1 MADEKKRYWLKLEK
15 DFLDSK
21 YIKIIKG
28 VPNGTDYILFYL
40 ALMLASVDTVGHLRF
55 TELVAYNEQMLASL
69 TGTNIDIVRS
79 AMKLFQ
85 ELGMIRILEDGTIFM
100 PEVPR
105 LTGKESESAERVRAF
120 RERKRQELL
129 NCNGDVTGCNDNKEK
144 EEEKE
149 EEKQRTEN
157 KEQQEEDLP
166 YAEIIS
172 YLNEKTSSRYRNTE
186 STKKLI
192 RARIKEGFT
201 KDDFITV
208 IDNKVKT
215 WKGTEWEKY
224 LRPQTLFNATKFQG
238 YLNEKGFSKQQGND
252 ISKDL
257 QAKGVFRIENGKY
270 YTERGTEFDPFED
283 LGECP
288 F

>member
-28 VPNGTDYILFYL
+28 VPNGGEYILFYL

-79 AMKLFQ
+79 AMKMFQ

-105 LTGKESESAERVRAF
+105 LTGKESESAERVRLF
-120 RERKRQELL
+120 REREKQEALQ
-129 NCNGDVTGCNDNKEK
+129 CNNDVTKCNDNKEK
-144 EEEKE
+144 EKE

-157 KEQQEEDLP
+157 REQQEEQLP
-166 YAEIIS
+166 YAEIIA
-172 YLNEKTSSRYRNTE
+172 YLNEKCCTRYKATK
-186 STKKLI
+186 STKELI
-192 RARIKEGFT
+192 HARIEEGFT
-201 KDDFITV
+201 KEDFFTV
-208 IDNKVKT
+208 IDKKVKD

-224 LRPQTLFNATKFQG
+224 LRPSTLFNASKFQG
-238 YLNEKGFSKQQGND
+238 YLNEKPKTASTRPGFSVIGNV
-252 ISKDL
+252 
-257 QAKGVFRIENGKY
+257 G
-270 YTERGTEFDPFED
+270 
-283 LGECP
+283 GEEKT

>member
-1 MADEKKRYWLKLEK
+1 MAEEKKRYWLKLEK

-105 LTGKESESAERVRAF
+105 LTGKESESAERVRLF
-120 RERKRQELL
+120 REREKQKALK
-129 NCNGDVTGCNDNKEK
+129 CNNDVTECNDNKDK
-144 EEEKE
+144 EEDKE
-149 EEKQRTEN
+149 EQRTEN
-157 KEQQEEDLP
+157 REQQEEQLP
-166 YAEIIS
+166 YDEIIA
-172 YLNEKTSSRYRNTE
+172 YLNEKTSSRYRSTDT
-186 STKKLI
+186 TKKLI
-192 RARIKEGFT
+192 RARMEEGFT
-201 KDDFITV
+201 KEDFFTV

-224 LRPQTLFNATKFQG
+224 LRPETLFCASKFQG
-238 YLNEKGFSKQQGND
+238 YLNEKPVEKKHAGSKEGYSVD
-252 ISKDL
+252 IT
-257 QAKGVFRIENGKY
+257 KY
-270 YTERGTEFDPFED
+270 DT
-283 LGECP
+283 L
-288 F
+288 

>member
-1 MADEKKRYWLKLEK
+1 MRFHYTKNIGKEINMADEKKRYWLKLEK

-40 ALMLASVDTVGHLRF
+40 ALMLASVDSVGHLRF

-129 NCNGDVTGCNDNKEK
+129 NCNNDVTECNDNKEK
-144 EEEKE
+144 EEEK
-149 EEKQRTEN
+149 QRTDN
-157 KEQQEEDLP
+157 KEQIYTRLLEKWNTLGLVKHTEQVVQSKWKNKHTEQVKLYGEEKVFKAMEN
-166 YAEIIS
+166 YATIIHSPS
-172 YLNEKTSSRYRNTE
+172 YFFDYKWPLWDFIARGLDKFVDDVSPLENF
-186 STKKLI
+186 
-192 RARIKEGFT
+192 RIK
-201 KDDFITV
+201 
-208 IDNKVKT
+208 
-215 WKGTEWEKY
+215 KGEQKQEQKPDY
-224 LRPQTLFNATKFQG
+224 M
-238 YLNEKGFSKQQGND
+238 KGIKE
-252 ISKDL
+252 
-257 QAKGVFRIENGKY
+257 V
-270 YTERGTEFDPFED
+270 
-283 LGECP
+283 
-288 F
+288 

>member
-1 MADEKKRYWLKLEK
+1 MKYHCMKKQERINRMADEKKRYWLKLEK

-55 TELVAYNEQMLASL
+55 TELVPYNEQMLASL

-79 AMKLFQ
+79 AMKMFQ
-85 ELGMIRILEDGTIFM
+85 DLGMIRILEDGTIFM

-105 LTGKESESAERVRAF
+105 LTGKESESAERVRLF
-120 RERKRQELL
+120 REREKQKALQ
-129 NCNGDVTGCNDNKEK
+129 CNSDVTECNDNKD
-144 EEEKE
+144 KE

-157 KEQQEEDLP
+157 REQQEEQFP
-166 YAEIIS
+166 YDEIIS
-172 YLNEKTSSRYRNTE
+172 YLNEKTSSKYKA
-186 STKKLI
+186 TKTHKEFI
-192 RARIKEGFT
+192 HARLEEGFIKE
-201 KDDFITV
+201 DFFTV

-224 LRPQTLFNATKFQG
+224 LRPSTLFNASKFQG
-238 YLNEKGFSKQQGND
+238 YLNEKLVEKKHAGSKESNKVD
-252 ISKDL
+252 VSKYDT
-257 QAKGVFRIENGKY
+257 I
-270 YTERGTEFDPFED
+270 
-283 LGECP
+283 
-288 F
+288 

>member
-55 TELVAYNEQMLASL
+55 TELVPYNEQMLASL

-79 AMKLFQ
+79 AMKMFQ
-85 ELGMIRILEDGTIFM
+85 DLGMIRILEDGTIFM

-105 LTGKESESAERVRAF
+105 LTGKESESAERVRLF
-120 RERKRQELL
+120 REREKQKALQ
-129 NCNGDVTGCNDNKEK
+129 CNNDVTKCNDNKEK
-144 EEEKE
+144 EK
-149 EEKQRTEN
+149 EKQRTEN
-157 KEQQEEDLP
+157 REQQEEQLP
-166 YAEIIS
+166 YDEIIS
-172 YLNEKTSSRYRNTE
+172 YLNEKTSSRYRSTDT
-186 STKKLI
+186 TKKLI
-192 RARIKEGFT
+192 RARLEEGFT
-201 KDDFITV
+201 KEDFFTV

-224 LRPQTLFNATKFQG
+224 LRPSTLFNASKFQG
-238 YLNEKGFSKQQGND
+238 YLNEKPVEKRHAGSKEGYSVD
-252 ISKDL
+252 IT
-257 QAKGVFRIENGKY
+257 KY
-270 YTERGTEFDPFED
+270 DTI
-283 LGECP
+283 
-288 F
+288 

>member
-1 MADEKKRYWLKLEK
+1 MAEEKKRYWLKLEK

-55 TELVAYNEQMLASL
+55 TELVPYNEQMLASL

-79 AMKLFQ
+79 AMKMFQ

-105 LTGKESESAERVRAF
+105 LTGKESESAERVRLF
-120 RERKRQELL
+120 REREKQKALQ
-129 NCNGDVTGCNDNKEK
+129 CNSDVTECNDNKE
-144 EEEKE
+144 EE

-157 KEQQEEDLP
+157 REQQEEQLP
-166 YAEIIS
+166 YDEIIS
-172 YLNEKTSSRYRNTE
+172 YLNEKTSSRYRSTDT
-186 STKKLI
+186 TKKLI
-192 RARIKEGFT
+192 RARLEEGFT
-201 KDDFITV
+201 KDDCFTV
-208 IDNKVKT
+208 IDNKVKD

-224 LRPQTLFNATKFQG
+224 LRPSTLFNASKFQG
-238 YLNEKGFSKQQGND
+238 YLNEKPVEKKHAGSKEGYSVD
-252 ISKDL
+252 IT
-257 QAKGVFRIENGKY
+257 KY
-270 YTERGTEFDPFED
+270 DT
-283 LGECP
+283 L
-288 F
+288 

>member
-1 MADEKKRYWLKLEK
+1 MAEEKKRYWLKLEK

-55 TELVAYNEQMLASL
+55 TELVAYNEQMLTSL

-120 RERKRQELL
+120 RERKKQELL
-129 NCNGDVTGCNDNKEK
+129 NCNNDVTECNDNKEK
-144 EEEKE
+144 EEEK
-149 EEKQRTEN
+149 QRTEN
-157 KEQQEEDLP
+157 REQQEFFDNGE
-166 YAEIIS
+166 
-172 YLNEKTSSRYRNTE
+172 LNQIFLEFIADRKKRGKKMTDKAIELTVKKMKGFRSDSSRIKAITE
-186 STKKLI
+186 SIANGWIGIFEPAEDSPKKKYDRTANANFDGL
-192 RARIKEGFT
+192 KSGEV
-201 KDDFITV
+201 DF
-208 IDNKVKT
+208 
-215 WKGTEWEKY
+215 
-224 LRPQTLFNATKFQG
+224 
-238 YLNEKGFSKQQGND
+238 
-252 ISKDL
+252 
-257 QAKGVFRIENGKY
+257 
-270 YTERGTEFDPFED
+270 
-283 LGECP
+283 
-288 F
+288 

>member
-55 TELVAYNEQMLASL
+55 TELVPYNEQMLASL
-69 TGTNIDIVRS
+69 TGTNVDIVRS

-105 LTGKESESAERVRAF
+105 LTGKESESAERVRLF
-120 RERKRQELL
+120 REREKQEALQ
-129 NCNGDVTGCNDNKEK
+129 CNSDVTKCNDNKEK
-144 EEEKE
+144 EEE
-149 EEKQRTEN
+149 EEKQRIEN
-157 KEQQEEDLP
+157 REQQEEQLP
-166 YAEIIS
+166 YTEIIF

-192 RARIKEGFT
+192 RARIEEGFT
-201 KDDFITV
+201 KEDFFSV
-208 IDNKVKT
+208 IDNKVAS

-224 LRPQTLFNATKFQG
+224 LRPETLFCASKFQG
-238 YLNEKGFSKQQGND
+238 YLNEKPAKTASMRPGFSVIGNV
-252 ISKDL
+252 
-257 QAKGVFRIENGKY
+257 G
-270 YTERGTEFDPFED
+270 
-283 LGECP
+283 GEEKA

>member
-1 MADEKKRYWLKLEK
+1 MAEEKKRYWLKLEK

-40 ALMLASVDTVGHLRF
+40 ALMLASVDSVGHLRF

-79 AMKLFQ
+79 AMKMFQ

-129 NCNGDVTGCNDNKEK
+129 QCNSDVTECNDNKE
-144 EEEKE
+144 EE

-157 KEQQEEDLP
+157 REQQEEQLP
-166 YAEIIS
+166 YDEIIA
-172 YLNEKTSSRYRNTE
+172 YLNDKCGTRYKA
-186 STKKLI
+186 TKVHKEFI
-192 RARIKEGFT
+192 HARLEEGFT
-201 KDDFITV
+201 KEDFFTV

-215 WKGTEWEKY
+215 WKGTEWERY
-224 LRPQTLFNATKFQG
+224 LRPSTLFNASKFQG
-238 YLNEKGFSKQQGND
+238 YLNEKPVEKKHAGSKEGYSID
-252 ISKDL
+252 VSKYDT
-257 QAKGVFRIENGKY
+257 I
-270 YTERGTEFDPFED
+270 
-283 LGECP
+283 
-288 F
+288 

>member
-1 MADEKKRYWLKLEK
+1 MAEEKKRYWLKLEK

-28 VPNGTDYILFYL
+28 VPNGGEYILFYL

-85 ELGMIRILEDGTIFM
+85 DLGMIRILEDGTIFM

-129 NCNGDVTGCNDNKEK
+129 NCNSDVTKCNDNK
-144 EEEKE
+144 EKE

-157 KEQQEEDLP
+157 KEQQEEKFP
-166 YAEIIS
+166 YDEIIA
-172 YLNEKTSSRYRNTE
+172 YLNDKCGTRYKATE

-192 RARIKEGFT
+192 HARFKEGFT
-201 KDDFITV
+201 KEDFFKV
-208 IDNKVKT
+208 IDIKVSS
-215 WKGTEWEKY
+215 WKNTEWEKY
-224 LRPQTLFNATKFQG
+224 LRPQTLFCASKFQG
-238 YLNEKGFSKQQGND
+238 YLNEKGFSKQQGHL
-252 ISKDL
+252 S
-257 QAKGVFRIENGKY
+257 
-270 YTERGTEFDPFED
+270 
-283 LGECP
+283 
-288 F
+288 

>member
-1 MADEKKRYWLKLEK
+1 MAEEKKRYWLKLEK

-105 LTGKESESAERVRAF
+105 LTGKESESAERVRLF
-120 RERKRQELL
+120 REREKQEALQ
-129 NCNGDVTGCNDNKEK
+129 CNSDVTKCNDNKEK
-144 EEEKE
+144 EKE
-149 EEKQRTEN
+149 EEKQRTKN
-157 KEQQEEDLP
+157 REQQEEQLP

-172 YLNEKTSSRYRNTE
+172 YLNGKTLSRYRNTE

-192 RARIKEGFT
+192 RARMEEGFT
-201 KDDFITV
+201 KEDFFKV
-208 IDNKVKT
+208 IDNKVRS
-215 WKGTEWEKY
+215 WKNTEWEKF
-224 LRPQTLFNATKFQG
+224 LRPETLFCASKFQG
-238 YLNEKGFSKQQGND
+238 YLNEKPKTASMRPDFSVIGNV
-252 ISKDL
+252 
-257 QAKGVFRIENGKY
+257 G
-270 YTERGTEFDPFED
+270 
-283 LGECP
+283 GEEKT

>member
-1 MADEKKRYWLKLEK
+1 MAEKKRYWLKLEK

-28 VPNGTDYILFYL
+28 VPNGGEYILFYL
-40 ALMLASVDTVGHLRF
+40 ALMLASVDSVGHLRF

-105 LTGKESESAERVRAF
+105 LTGKESESAERVRLF
-120 RERKRQELL
+120 REREKQEALQ
-129 NCNGDVTGCNDNKEK
+129 CNSDVTKCNYNKEK
-144 EEEKE
+144 EEDKD
-149 EEKQRTEN
+149 KQRTEN
-157 KEQQEEDLP
+157 NKQEQFP

-172 YLNEKTSSRYRNTE
+172 YLNEKTLSRYRNTE

-192 RARIKEGFT
+192 RARMEEGFT
-201 KDDFITV
+201 KEDFFKV

-215 WKGTEWEKY
+215 WKGTEWEKF
-224 LRPQTLFNATKFQG
+224 LRPETLFCASKFQG
-238 YLNEKGFSKQQGND
+238 YLNEKPKTASTRPGFSVIGNV
-252 ISKDL
+252 
-257 QAKGVFRIENGKY
+257 G
-270 YTERGTEFDPFED
+270 
-283 LGECP
+283 GEEKT

>member
-1 MADEKKRYWLKLEK
+1 MAEKKRYWLKLEK

-28 VPNGTDYILFYL
+28 TPNGTDYILFYL

-69 TGTNIDIVRS
+69 TDTNVDIVRS

-105 LTGKESESAERVRAF
+105 LTGKESESAERVRLF
-120 RERKRQELL
+120 REREKQEALQ
-129 NCNGDVTGCNDNKEK
+129 CNSDVTKCNDNKEK
-144 EEEKE
+144 EED
-149 EEKQRTEN
+149 KQVTEN
-157 KEQQEEDLP
+157 NEQQEKQFP
-166 YAEIIS
+166 YLEIIS
-172 YLNEKTSSRYRNTE
+172 YLNEKTSSRYRNTDT
-186 STKKLI
+186 TKKLI
-192 RARIKEGFT
+192 RARIEEGFT

-208 IDNKVKT
+208 IDNKVAS

-224 LRPQTLFNATKFQG
+224 LRPETLFCASKFQG
-238 YLNEKGFSKQQGND
+238 YLNEKPTTKRNKNSKEGYD
-252 ISKDL
+252 IDL
-257 QAKGVFRIENGKY
+257 SGYN
-270 YTERGTEFDPFED
+270 T
-283 LGECP
+283 L
-288 F
+288 

>member
-1 MADEKKRYWLKLEK
+1 MAEEKKRYWLKLEK

-69 TGTNIDIVRS
+69 TDTNVDIVRS

-105 LTGKESESAERVRAF
+105 LTGKESESAERVRLF
-120 RERKRQELL
+120 REREKQEALQ
-129 NCNGDVTGCNDNKEK
+129 CNSDVTKCNDNKEK
-144 EEEKE
+144 EKE

-157 KEQQEEDLP
+157 NKQEQFP
-166 YAEIIS
+166 YAEIIA
-172 YLNEKTSSRYRNTE
+172 YLNEKTSSRYRSTD

-192 RARIKEGFT
+192 RARLEEGFT
-201 KDDFITV
+201 KEDFFTV

-215 WKGTEWEKY
+215 WKGTEWEKF
-224 LRPQTLFNATKFQG
+224 LRPETLFCASKFQG
-238 YLNEKGFSKQQGND
+238 YLNEKPVEKKHAGSKEGYSVD
-252 ISKDL
+252 LSKYDCL
-257 QAKGVFRIENGKY
+257 
-270 YTERGTEFDPFED
+270 
-283 LGECP
+283 
-288 F
+288 

>member
-1 MADEKKRYWLKLEK
+1 MAEEKKRYWLKLEK

-40 ALMLASVDTVGHLRF
+40 ALMLASVDSVGHLRF

-79 AMKLFQ
+79 AMKMFQ

-105 LTGKESESAERVRAF
+105 LTGKESESAERVRLF
-120 RERKRQELL
+120 REREKQKALQ
-129 NCNGDVTGCNDNKEK
+129 CNSDVTECNDNKE
-144 EEEKE
+144 EE

-157 KEQQEEDLP
+157 REQQEEQLP
-166 YAEIIS
+166 YDEIIA
-172 YLNEKTSSRYRNTE
+172 YLNEKCSSRYRATD

-192 RARIKEGFT
+192 RARIEEGFT
-201 KDDFITV
+201 KDDCFTV

-224 LRPQTLFNATKFQG
+224 LRPSTLFNASKFQG
-238 YLNEKGFSKQQGND
+238 YLNEKPVEKKHAGSKEAYSVDMSGYD
-252 ISKDL
+252 TL
-257 QAKGVFRIENGKY
+257 
-270 YTERGTEFDPFED
+270 
-283 LGECP
+283 
-288 F
+288 

>member
-55 TELVAYNEQMLASL
+55 TELVPYNEQMLASL

-79 AMKLFQ
+79 AMKMFQ
-85 ELGMIRILEDGTIFM
+85 DLGMIRILEDGTIFM

-105 LTGKESESAERVRAF
+105 LTGKESESAERVRLF
-120 RERKRQELL
+120 REREKQKALQ
-129 NCNGDVTGCNDNKEK
+129 CNSDVTECNDNKEK
-144 EEEKE
+144 EKE

-157 KEQQEEDLP
+157 REQQEEQLP
-166 YAEIIS
+166 YDDIID
-172 YLNEKTSSRYRNTE
+172 YLNEKCSSRYRATD

-192 RARIKEGFT
+192 RARLEEGFT
-201 KDDFITV
+201 KDDCFTV
-208 IDNKVKT
+208 IDNKVKD

-224 LRPQTLFNATKFQG
+224 LRPSTLFNASKFQG
-238 YLNEKGFSKQQGND
+238 YLNEKPVEKKHAGSKEGYSVD
-252 ISKDL
+252 IT
-257 QAKGVFRIENGKY
+257 KY
-270 YTERGTEFDPFED
+270 DTI
-283 LGECP
+283 
-288 F
+288 

>member
-69 TGTNIDIVRS
+69 TGTNIDIVRA
-79 AMKLFQ
+79 AMKMFQ

-100 PEVPR
+100 PDVPR
-105 LTGKESESAERVRAF
+105 LTGKESESAERVRRF
-120 RERKRQELL
+120 REREKQKALQ
-129 NCNGDVTGCNDNKEK
+129 CNNDVTKCNDNKEK
-144 EEEKE
+144 EKE

-157 KEQQEEDLP
+157 REQQEEQLP
-166 YAEIIS
+166 YDEIIA
-172 YLNEKTSSRYRNTE
+172 YLNEKCSSRYRATD

-192 RARIKEGFT
+192 RARMEEGFT
-201 KDDFITV
+201 KDDCFTV

-224 LRPQTLFNATKFQG
+224 LRPSTLFNASKFQG
-238 YLNEKGFSKQQGND
+238 YLNEKPVEKKHAGSKEGYSVD
-252 ISKDL
+252 IT
-257 QAKGVFRIENGKY
+257 KY
-270 YTERGTEFDPFED
+270 DTI
-283 LGECP
+283 
-288 F
+288 

>member
-1 MADEKKRYWLKLEK
+1 MAEEKKRYWLKLEK

-55 TELVAYNEQMLASL
+55 TELVPYNEQMLASL

-79 AMKLFQ
+79 AMKMFQ
-85 ELGMIRILEDGTIFM
+85 DLGMIRILEDGTIFM

-105 LTGKESESAERVRAF
+105 LTGKESESAERVRLF
-120 RERKRQELL
+120 REREKQKALQ
-129 NCNGDVTGCNDNKEK
+129 CNNDVTKCNDNKEK
-144 EEEKE
+144 EK
-149 EEKQRTEN
+149 EKQRTEN
-157 KEQQEEDLP
+157 REQQEEQLP
-166 YAEIIS
+166 YDEIIS
-172 YLNEKTSSRYRNTE
+172 YLNEKCSSRYRATD

-192 RARIKEGFT
+192 RARLEEGFT
-201 KDDFITV
+201 KEDFFTV

-224 LRPQTLFNATKFQG
+224 LRPSTLFNASKFQG
-238 YLNEKGFSKQQGND
+238 YLNEKPVEKKHAGSKEGYSVD
-252 ISKDL
+252 IT
-257 QAKGVFRIENGKY
+257 KY
-270 YTERGTEFDPFED
+270 DTI
-283 LGECP
+283 
-288 F
+288 